1 MRTSSRFHA
10 SLAALLVA
18 AFVVAQAP
26 SPFAQTAL
34 SNFDQ
39 WDANHD
45 GVLQPKEVAKAALDP
60 RYHGE
65 DAAALA
71 ALHTWLSA
79 AKEIPTPN
87 KAWFQSYQPAKRQAT
102 EAGADQ
108 AAVRAARKS
117 YEASPD
123 SLQQTY
129 AAAFRRIR
137 NAQTFLF
144 APEGPGITDIK
155 QGALGDC
162 FFLAPLGAV
171 VHRNPED
178 VRRLIQPAQGG
189 YLVQFGDG
197 KAIKIATPTD
207 AEIGM
212 GGATTASGFWVRAA
226 EKAFGSRRIAEGEEG
241 ESIARDN
248 NRGGNPARA
257 GTALTGH
264 RFTGVRLI
272 ANYQKE
278 VPDTDL
284 VPILDRLHKELPSA
298 LTEHRLVLAST
309 PNKGTPK
316 SITPNHA
323 YAIFGFDPTTDRI
336 TLWNPHGDNFL
347 LKGEEGFENGF
358 ARANGEFSMPLRDF
372 IRAFSRISFEQP

>member
-1 MRTSSRFHA
+1 MNVRMRLHA
-10 SLAALLVA
+10 CTAVLLAA
-18 AFVVAQAP
+18 AFVFGQAP
-26 SPFAQTAL
+26 RPFAETVL
-34 SNFDQ
+34 SDFDQ

-45 GVLQPKEVAKAALDP
+45 GIIQPKEVAKAALDP
-60 RYHGE
+60 RNHGE

-79 AKEIPTPN
+79 TKEVPELT
-87 KAWFQSYQPAKRQAT
+87 KSWFQNYQPAKRPPT
-102 EAGADQ
+102 ESGADQ
-108 AAVRAARKS
+108 AEVRAARKAW
-117 YEASPD
+117 EASPGG
-123 SLQQTY
+123 LPQVY
-129 AAAFRRIR
+129 AAALRRIR

-197 KAIKIATPTD
+197 KAIKISAPTD

-226 EKAFGSRRIAEGEEG
+226 EKAFGSRKIAEGEEG

-248 NRGGNPARA
+248 NRGGNTARA
-257 GTALTGH
+257 GSALTGH
-264 RFTGVRLI
+264 KFTGVRLI

-284 VPILDRLHKELPSA
+284 VPILDRLRKELPVA
-298 LTEHRLVLAST
+298 LAEHRLVLAST

-323 YAIFGFDPTTDRI
+323 YAIFGFDATTDRI
-336 TLWNPHGDNFL
+336 TLWNPHGDTFT
-347 LKGEEGFENGF
+347 LKGDEGFENGF
-358 ARANGEFSMPLRDF
+358 ARSNGEFSMPLRDF
-372 IRAFSRISFEQP
+372 IRAFSRISFEQA